1 MPLVQHTTPNYLAD
15 DEMAV
20 LANPGILTHL
30 TLLKK
35 SNPEAHAQIVRDIR
49 QFRRA
54 ENGDRFRPDA
64 INNSSVT
71 DEDRKANPA
80 WAADLPMPFAPRD
93 THRPDRV
100 ANPEVLA
107 YLRQANQ
114 RLEDEQ
120 MTKGLQRQM
129 GTDADRPL
137 PPETLRDHIEA
148 AVNVVG
154 SGGAAT

>member
-1 MPLVQHTTPNYLAD
+1 MPPNIHPNYLAD

-20 LANPGILTHL
+20 LSRPGILTHL
-30 TLLKK
+30 KLLRK
-35 SNPEAHAQIVRDIR
+35 SNPEAYKHFVRDFQ

-54 ENGDRFRPDA
+54 ENGERARPDA
-64 INNSSVT
+64 INNSSMT
-71 DEDRKANPA
+71 DEDHKANPA
-80 WAADLPMPFAPRD
+80 WAAGLAMPFAPRD
-93 THRPDRV
+93 THRPDRA
-100 ANPEVLA
+100 ANPEVMA
-107 YLRQANQ
+107 YLREANQ

-120 MTKGLQRQM
+120 LTDALQQRM

-154 SGGAAT
+154 TQGNE

>member
-1 MPLVQHTTPNYLAD
+1 MPPNIHPNYLAD

-20 LANPGILTHL
+20 LSRPGILTHL
-30 TLLKK
+30 RLLRE
-35 SNPEAHAQIVRDIR
+35 SNPEAYQHFVRDIE

-54 ENGDRFRPDA
+54 ESGARARPDA

-71 DEDRKANPA
+71 AEDRKANPA
-80 WAADLPMPFAPRD
+80 WAAGLAMPFAPRD
-93 THRPDRV
+93 THRPDRA
-100 ANPEVLA
+100 ANPEVLS

-120 MTKGLQRQM
+120 LTAALQRQM

-148 AVNVVG
+148 AVSLVG
-154 SGGAAT
+154 SGNE

>member
-1 MPLVQHTTPNYLAD
+1 MPLNIHPNYLAD
-15 DEMAV
+15 GDMAV
-20 LANPGILTHL
+20 LARPGILTHMR
-30 TLLKK
+30 LLRE
-35 SNPEAHAQIVRDIR
+35 SNPEVYNHFARDIE

-54 ENGDRFRPDA
+54 ESGARARPDA

-80 WAADLPMPFAPRD
+80 WAAGLATPFTPRD
-93 THRPDRV
+93 THRPDRA
-100 ANPEVLA
+100 ANPEILR
-107 YLRQANQ
+107 YLREANQ

-120 MTKGLQRQM
+120 LTDGLQRQM
-129 GTDADRPL
+129 GTDADHPL

-154 SGGAAT
+154 TQSNE

>member
-1 MPLVQHTTPNYLAD
+1 MPVNIHPNYLAD

-20 LANPGILTHL
+20 LSRPGILTHL
-30 TLLKK
+30 RVLRE
-35 SNPEAHAQIVRDIR
+35 SNPEAYKHFVRDFQQI
-49 QFRRA
+49 RRA
-54 ENGDRFRPDA
+54 ENGERARPDA

-80 WAADLPMPFAPRD
+80 WAAGLATPFAPSD
-93 THRPDRV
+93 THRPDRT
-100 ANPEVLA
+100 ADPEVMR
-107 YLRQANQ
+107 YLREANQ

-120 MTKGLQRQM
+120 LTDGLQRQM

-154 SGGAAT
+154 TQGNE

>member
-1 MPLVQHTTPNYLAD
+1 MPLTDNNYLT
-15 DEMAV
+15 DEDMAV
-20 LANPGILTHL
+20 LSNPGILTHL
-30 TLLKK
+30 RLLRE
-35 SNPEAHAQIVRDIR
+35 SNPEAYAYFERDMK

-54 ENGDRFRPDA
+54 ENGARARPDA

-71 DEDRKANPA
+71 DADRKANPA
-80 WAADLPMPFAPRD
+80 WAAGLAMPFAPRD
-93 THRPDRV
+93 THRPDRA
-100 ANPEVLA
+100 ANPEVLR
-107 YLRQANQ
+107 YLREANQ

-120 MTKGLQRQM
+120 LTDGLQRQM

-154 SGGAAT
+154 TQGNE